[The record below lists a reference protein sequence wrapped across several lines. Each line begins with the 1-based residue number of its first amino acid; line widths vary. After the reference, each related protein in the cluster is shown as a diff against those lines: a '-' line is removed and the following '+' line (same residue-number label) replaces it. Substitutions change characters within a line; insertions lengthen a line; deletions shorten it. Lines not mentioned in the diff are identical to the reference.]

1 MIETEESLM
10 KAKADFLDLRFDLE
24 NRFMKKFSPVMLF
37 QRIDRAGKGHLTRQD
52 VLRFLE
58 ENGFIEGEGFSKGD
72 LKLIFRQVKTY
83 F

>member
-1 MIETEESLM
+1 M

-24 NRFMKKFSPVMLF
+24 KRFMKRFSPVMLF
-37 QRIDRAGKGHLTRQD
+37 QRIDRAGKGHITRAD

-58 ENGFIEGEGFSKGD
+58 ESGYVEGQGFSKQD
-72 LKLIFRQVKTY
+72 LKLIFKQAKTQ

>member
-1 MIETEESLM
+1 M

-24 NRFMKKFSPVMLF
+24 KRFLKRFSPVMLF
-37 QRIDRAGKGHLTRQD
+37 QRIDRAGKGHITRAD

-58 ENGFIEGEGFSKGD
+58 ENSYVEGQGFSKKD
-72 LKLIFRQVKTY
+72 LKLILKQTKTK